1 LTKIH
6 VLHDAP
12 MQHHFKL
19 TVQNFAPF
27 GTIPS
32 HLVHGEPFGSL
43 VQNFQ
48 FGFFLMMLYNKLDT
62 LIKNKTSKE
71 VNMPVDTRIWMR
83 TPTTAIFLSFRCSS
97 ASKLPNTWSIILKV

>member
-1 LTKIH
+1 MNNNTLIEIH

-19 TVQNFAPF
+19 TMQNFAPF

-43 VQNFQ
+43 VQNNQ
-48 FGFFLMMLYNKLDT
+48 FGFFLMFYARG
-62 LIKNKTSKE
+62 
-71 VNMPVDTRIWMR
+71 PRGR
-83 TPTTAIFLSFRCSS
+83 Q
-97 ASKLPNTWSIILKV
+97 